1 MIIRQ
6 DLQTDTREHYF
17 KYNSTLLFAQPSP
30 EHAFYPIFMNAPHS
44 PKTCAKK
51 AIKMLKNKLKFNL
64 NFFQL
69 VKKSQVL
76 LMRNCVFK
84 INSSIRP
91 MAKSDLKKSH
101 IK

>member
-30 EHAFYPIFMNAPHS
+30 EHAFYPIFMNA
-44 PKTCAKK
+44 KTCAKK

-91 MAKSDLKKSH
+91 MAKSDFKKSH
-101 IK
+101 TK